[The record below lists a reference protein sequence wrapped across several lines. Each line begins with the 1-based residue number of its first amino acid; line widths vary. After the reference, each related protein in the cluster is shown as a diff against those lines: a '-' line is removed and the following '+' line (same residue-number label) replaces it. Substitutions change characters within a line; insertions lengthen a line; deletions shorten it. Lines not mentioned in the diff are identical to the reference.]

1 MIIGVDFDNTIISY
15 DAVFHKLAYESS
27 LIPNAVHQN
36 KTAVRDYLRKIGK
49 EDAWTE
55 LQGEVYGPN
64 IQLAKPFANV
74 LEFFLKSKSLGHD
87 VIIVSHKTKFP
98 YAGKKYDLHES
109 AIHWLVKEN
118 FIDSPAQLQ
127 QSLFFENTKEA
138 KLNRINQL
146 KCDWF
151 IDDLPEFLNLADFS
165 PTITRCLFD
174 PYKNHE
180 SYDTG
185 PMYGRWSEISEKILG

>member
-1 MIIGVDFDNTIISY
+1 MIIGVDFDNTIICY
-15 DAVFHKLAYESS
+15 DAVFHQLAYESS
-27 LIPNAVHQN
+27 LIPQTVSKN
-36 KTAVRDYLRKIGK
+36 KTAVRDYLRKIGQ
-49 EDAWTE
+49 EDAWTK

-74 LEFFLKSKSLGHD
+74 LEFFLKSKSHGHD
-87 VIIVSHKTKFP
+87 VNIVSHKTKFP

-109 AIHWLVKEN
+109 ALHWLVKEN
-118 FIDSPAQLQ
+118 FIDSPSHLGET
-127 QSLFFENTKEA
+127 LFFENTKDA
-138 KLNRINQL
+138 KLDRINQL

-151 IDDLPEFLNLADFS
+151 IDDLPEFLNLSNFS
-165 PTITRCLFD
+165 PTITKCLFD

-185 PMYGRWSEISEKILG
+185 PRYVSWSEISEKILG

>member
-27 LIPNAVHQN
+27 LIPQTVSKN
-36 KTAVRDYLRKIGK
+36 KTAVRDYLRKIGQ

-55 LQGEVYGPN
+55 LQGKVYGPN

-74 LEFFLKSKSLGHD
+74 LEFFHKSKSLGHD

-98 YAGKKYDLHES
+98 YAGEKYDLHES
-109 AIHWLVKEN
+109 ALHWLVKEN
-118 FIDSPAQLQ
+118 FIDSPSHLGET
-127 QSLFFENTKEA
+127 LFFENTKDA
-138 KLNRINQL
+138 KLNLINQL

-151 IDDLPEFLNLADFS
+151 IDDLPEFLNLSNFS
-165 PTITRCLFD
+165 PTITKCLFD

-185 PMYGRWSEISEKILG
+185 PRYVSWSEISEKILG